1 MTTTAINS
9 LQSHPAAL
17 PSQSKLKATCQDFES
32 ILVSYMLKSMR
43 GAGASSDLV
52 EKNMGEKIFTDMLD
66 DEYAKLA
73 SRTSR
78 LGLADLLYRQL
89 SSDARGA
96 TEAEGALHELQNE
109 ANRAKNP
116 IQNYQTPVPL
126 AEAPS
131 GEAVRRVAQYNSLIN
146 VASRDNGVDPNL
158 VRGMILRESLGVPH
172 AVSSAGAKGLMQLM
186 DTTAGELGV
195 TDPFDPAQNIAGGT
209 KYLKLMLDRFNG
221 NEEFALASYNAGPG
235 TVETHKGIPPYP
247 ETQTYVES
255 VLKSRQY
262 FRNLYGG

>member
-1 MTTTAINS
+1 MNTTAINS
-9 LQSHPAAL
+9 LQTPATAVA
-17 PSQSKLKATCQDFES
+17 SQTRLRATCQDFES

-52 EKNMGEKIFTDMLD
+52 EKNMGEQIFTDMLD

-78 LGLADLLYRQL
+78 LGLADLLFRQL
-89 SSDARGA
+89 SSDTKSAV
-96 TEAEGALHELQNE
+96 EVEGALHDLKSE

-116 IQNYQTPVPL
+116 VQNYQTPVPS
-126 AEAPS
+126 AEAPDS
-131 GEAVRRVAQYNSLIN
+131 AAVRRVAQYNSLIN
-146 VASRDNGVDPNL
+146 VAARDSGVDPNL
-158 VRGMILRESLGVPH
+158 VRGMILRESLGMPH

-195 TDPFDPAQNIAGGT
+195 TDSFDPAQNIAGGT
-209 KYLKLMLDRFNG
+209 KYLKAMLDRFGG

-235 TVETHKGIPPYP
+235 TVETHNGIPPYP
-247 ETQTYVES
+247 ETQAYVES

-262 FRNLYGG
+262 FRNLYRG